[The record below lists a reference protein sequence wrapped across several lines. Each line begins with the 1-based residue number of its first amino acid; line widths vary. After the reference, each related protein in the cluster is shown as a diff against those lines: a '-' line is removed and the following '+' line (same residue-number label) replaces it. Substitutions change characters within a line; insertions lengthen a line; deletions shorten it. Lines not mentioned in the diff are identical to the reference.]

1 MPLLRAI
8 HARAMSDNRAY
19 GEPRRR
25 DRLKRYVVQIVRESD
40 LLRLPFNSALDGA
53 QKPNGAC
60 DVVENAMG
68 QLTGGIPHDFNNLL
82 TIASSSLELLDG
94 RISDEKSRSLVRS
107 AQAAIVRC

>member
-1 MPLLRAI
+1 
-8 HARAMSDNRAY
+8 
-19 GEPRRR
+19 
-25 DRLKRYVVQIVRESD
+25 
-40 LLRLPFNSALDGA
+40 
-53 QKPNGAC
+53 
-60 DVVENAMG
+60 VVENAMG